1 MKRLLLALALAS
13 ALTARAAFAQ
23 SAAADTALAD
33 TSLPPQELVL
43 KVIQGTPEVQAAQ
56 ARLGRAEAE
65 ARMRQVGPHEPQLS
79 LIPQTRRIDGDR
91 RYREWEVD
99 LSRGVRWPG
108 KVRLDREI
116 GAAGREAAS
125 LAFEDAHHAAAR
137 RLLALWS
144 DWQRAAAAT
153 ALHEAQLAAWQ
164 RERSAVARRVQLGDA
179 AARDR
184 ITLDAAVAQ
193 AEAAVAQAQADADTA
208 KLALSSAFPD
218 LPLPATVHLPAAPTA
233 LDGSDTSWVEL
244 IQQRSHEIGTA
255 AAIARKKDAEARRA
269 RADRLPDPQIG
280 LRMVS
285 DRGGREQA
293 FGVTVTMPLGVSY
306 RAAEAAAAG
315 ADAMG
320 AEADLAMTRRDV
332 GRDARQVVTLAR
344 ARYTIWQRQQQ
355 AAAAT
360 ASSADKAERGHA
372 LGELGLDEMLIARRA
387 AQEAALAAS
396 RAEIDAIE
404 AVTRVKVDAH
414 AVWHRHDPGDHEED
428 GPAAGAAASA
438 SLNPPLPALPT
449 GG

>member
-1 MKRLLLALALAS
+1 MKRMFLTLALA
-13 ALTARAAFAQ
+13 
-23 SAAADTALAD
+23 TALAAPAGYAQTTSAD
-33 TSLPPQELVL
+33 TSLPSQELVL
-43 KVIQGTPEVQAAQ
+43 KVVQGTPEVQAAQ
-56 ARLGRAEAE
+56 ARLDRAVAE

-91 RYREWEVD
+91 RYREWEID

-108 KVRLDREI
+108 KARLDREI

-137 RLLALWS
+137 RLLGLWS

-164 RERSAVARRVQLGDA
+164 RERSAIARRVQLGDA
-179 AARDR
+179 AARDQ
-184 ITLDAAVAQ
+184 IALDAAVAQ
-193 AEAAVAQAQADADTA
+193 AEAAVAQAQADADTTR
-208 KLALSSAFPD
+208 LALSSAFPD
-218 LPLPATVHLPAAPTA
+218 LPLPAQVHLPAAPIA
-233 LDGSDTSWVEL
+233 LDGSDTGWVEL

-280 LRMVS
+280 LRMIS

-306 RAAEAAAAG
+306 RAAEA
-315 ADAMG
+315 
-320 AEADLAMTRRDV
+320 DLAMARRDV

-360 ASSADKAERGHA
+360 ASSADKAERGYA

-387 AQEAALAAS
+387 AQEAELAAS

-414 AVWHRHDPGDHEED
+414 AMWHRHDGEDDHD
-428 GPAAGAAASA
+428 AAAEA
-438 SLNPPLPALPT
+438 TTPHDLPALPALP
-449 GG
+449 

>member
-1 MKRLLLALALAS
+1 MKCVVPLLALGTALA
-13 ALTARAAFAQ
+13 LPAAFAQ
-23 SAAADTALAD
+23 TAPAD
-33 TSLPPQELVL
+33 TSLPAQELVL
-43 KVIQGTPEVQAAQ
+43 KVIQVTPEVQAAR
-56 ARLGRAEAE
+56 AMLDRAEAE

-108 KVRLDREI
+108 KARLDREI

-144 DWQRAAAAT
+144 DWQRAAAMAN
-153 ALHEAQLAAWQ
+153 LREAQLAAWQ
-164 RERSAVARRVQLGDA
+164 RERAAVVRRVQLGDA

-184 ITLDAAVAQ
+184 VALDAAVAQ
-193 AEAAVAQAQADADTA
+193 AEAAVAQARAEADTSR
-208 KLALSSAFPD
+208 LMLSSAFPD
-218 LPLPATVHLPAAPTA
+218 LPLPEQVHLPATVTA
-233 LDGSDTSWVEL
+233 LDGSDAAWVEL

-255 AAIARKKDAEARRA
+255 AAIAHKKDAEARRA

-280 LRMVS
+280 LRMIS
-285 DRGGREQA
+285 DRGGREHA
-293 FGVTVTMPLGVSY
+293 FGVTVTLPLGVSY

-320 AEADLAMTRRDV
+320 AQADLAMVRRDV

-344 ARYTIWQRQQQ
+344 ARYVIWQRQQQ
-355 AAAAT
+355 AATAT
-360 ASSADKAERGHA
+360 ASSAEKAERGYA

-387 AQEAALAAS
+387 AQEAELAAS

-414 AVWHRHDPGDHEED
+414 AMWHRHDPGDHDED
-428 GPAAGAAASA
+428 APAPAGADVADPMHPA
-438 SLNPPLPALPT
+438 LPALPAAR
-449 GG
+449 

>member
-1 MKRLLLALALAS
+1 MKRMFLTLALA
-13 ALTARAAFAQ
+13 
-23 SAAADTALAD
+23 TALAAPAGYAQTTSAD
-33 TSLPPQELVL
+33 TSLPSQELVL
-43 KVIQGTPEVQAAQ
+43 KVVQGTPEVQAAQ
-56 ARLGRAEAE
+56 ARLDRAVAE

-91 RYREWEVD
+91 RYREWEID

-108 KVRLDREI
+108 KARLDREI

-137 RLLALWS
+137 RLLGLWS

-164 RERSAVARRVQLGDA
+164 RERSAIARRVQLGDA
-179 AARDR
+179 AARDQ
-184 ITLDAAVAQ
+184 IALDAAVAQ
-193 AEAAVAQAQADADTA
+193 AEAAVAQAQADADTTR
-208 KLALSSAFPD
+208 LALSSAFPD
-218 LPLPATVHLPAAPTA
+218 LPLPAQVHLPAAPIA
-233 LDGSDTSWVEL
+233 LDGSDTGWVEL

-280 LRMVS
+280 LRMIS

-320 AEADLAMTRRDV
+320 AEADLAMARRDV

-344 ARYTIWQRQQQ
+344 AHYTIWQRQQQ

-360 ASSADKAERGHA
+360 ASSADKAERGYA

-387 AQEAALAAS
+387 AQEAELAAS

-414 AVWHRHDPGDHEED
+414 AMWHRHDGEDDHD
-428 GPAAGAAASA
+428 AAAEA
-438 SLNPPLPALPT
+438 TTPHDLPALPAT
-449 GG
+449 P